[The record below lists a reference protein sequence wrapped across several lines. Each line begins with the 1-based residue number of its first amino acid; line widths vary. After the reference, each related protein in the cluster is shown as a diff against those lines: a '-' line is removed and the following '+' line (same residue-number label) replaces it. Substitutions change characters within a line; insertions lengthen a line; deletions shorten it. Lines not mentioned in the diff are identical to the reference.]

1 MKIAHLVSTYPPY
14 RGGMGN
20 VCFKE
25 AEGLAKLGHKIT
37 VFTPPV
43 VEQSSLRGSAFYKNT
58 RSEHQASDVKV
69 VYLKP
74 FFKIGNAAF
83 VPQISSFLKG
93 FDVVHLHWP
102 FIGGA
107 EKILS
112 QRKKLPPLMVQYHMD
127 LIDTGWRGIVF
138 NLYQSI
144 FLKKMMEA
152 ADKISVSSFDY
163 LFHSRVN
170 KFYSGFREKFIELPL
185 GIDLE
190 FFFSQSKDQNLKN
203 RLKLNQNDKIVLF
216 VGGLDRAHY
225 FKGLNILLSALA
237 KLEENV
243 KLVVI
248 GEGDLKKKYQS
259 RTDDLKMKE
268 RVIFVGSAISS
279 ELIKFYN
286 LADVFVL
293 PSISSSEAFGL
304 VSLEAM
310 ACAKPIIVS
319 DLPGPRTLVKEGVN
333 GFLVKPADVD
343 DLAEKIKL
351 VLENS
356 KIKEMG
362 EESRKIVEEKYNWS
376 VIIKELENIYK
387 KIINVK

>member
-1 MKIAHLVSTYPPY
+1 
-14 RGGMGN
+14 
-20 VCFKE
+20 
-25 AEGLAKLGHKIT
+25 
-37 VFTPPV
+37 
-43 VEQSSLRGSAFYKNT
+43 
-58 RSEHQASDVKV
+58 
-69 VYLKP
+69 
-74 FFKIGNAAF
+74 
-83 VPQISSFLKG
+83 
-93 FDVVHLHWP
+93 
-102 FIGGA
+102 
-107 EKILS
+107 
-112 QRKKLPPLMVQYHMD
+112 
-127 LIDTGWRGIVF
+127 
-138 NLYQSI
+138 
-144 FLKKMMEA
+144 
-152 ADKISVSSFDY
+152 
-163 LFHSRVN
+163 
-170 KFYSGFREKFIELPL
+170 
-185 GIDLE
+185 
-190 FFFSQSKDQNLKN
+190 
-203 RLKLNQNDKIVLF
+203 LF